1 MQPAWPTIVAC
12 FSDPACIHAS
22 CEDYRAGW
30 AVDRAHDEADRGNK
44 LIAAPLLAI
53 WSEAFGLA
61 KAQPLKKWGE
71 WAERIE
77 GHAVPGGHF
86 VCEEQ
91 PEKVLASLTR
101 FFDRHARG

>member
-1 MQPAWPTIVAC
+1 MIHYGGLPTALAYVLLIGPTIVVAI
-12 FSDPACIHAS
+12 FPGLFA
-22 CEDYRAGW
+22 
-30 AVDRAHDEADRGNK
+30 
-44 LIAAPLLAI
+44 LMLAL
-53 WSEAFGLA
+53 SV
-61 KAQPLKKWGE
+61 KKWGE

-101 FFDRHARG
+101 FFDKHARD